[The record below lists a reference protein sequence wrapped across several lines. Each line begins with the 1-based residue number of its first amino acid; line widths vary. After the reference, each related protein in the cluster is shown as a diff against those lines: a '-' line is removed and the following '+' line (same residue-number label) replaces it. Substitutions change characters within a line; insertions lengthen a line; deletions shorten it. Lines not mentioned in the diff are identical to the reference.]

1 MHFRIILIIFTAG
14 RAQLCGQRKCTLCKN
29 IIMAAWRAPSIS
41 GYFKECQKIASCCEN
56 KGVLGRSE
64 TIETRGGAN
73 VVVTG
78 IFGGL
83 LGFAVVGAAF
93 LFVKF
98 LTEKY
103 KDNSNFSKMR
113 RQSRARSMT
122 LDSHDIRRLLL
133 TIPNN
138 VPASNR
144 SRRPSVGII
153 QTKGSISYNNNKS
166 RRPSSLSFINE

>member
-1 MHFRIILIIFTAG
+1 
-14 RAQLCGQRKCTLCKN
+14 
-29 IIMAAWRAPSIS
+29 MAAWRAPSIS

-93 LFVKF
+93 LSLFR
-98 LTEKY
+98 LI
-103 KDNSNFSKMR
+103 SAFSP
-113 RQSRARSMT
+113 Q
-122 LDSHDIRRLLL
+122 
-133 TIPNN
+133 NN
-138 VPASNR
+138 IFFAFSPFFA
-144 SRRPSVGII
+144 SRRKPS
-153 QTKGSISYNNNKS
+153 
-166 RRPSSLSFINE
+166 LA